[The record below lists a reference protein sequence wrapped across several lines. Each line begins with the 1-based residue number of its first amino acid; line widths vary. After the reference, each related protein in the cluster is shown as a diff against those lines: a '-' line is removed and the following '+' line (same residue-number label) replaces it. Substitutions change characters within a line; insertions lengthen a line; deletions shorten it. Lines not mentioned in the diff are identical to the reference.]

1 LGYYSIRAYATI
13 QKIGATTGAI
23 APTTGRLCI
32 SPANPNVGEQRLMP
46 KVLEDRQNNLFIYIY
61 TNDHIPAHVHI
72 FKGRKNDNN
81 QMEIKINIGTE
92 KQAPSL
98 VYAHDRIKDK
108 DLVSALRLVAD
119 NQEMLLSKWQEIH
132 Q

>member
-1 LGYYSIRAYATI
+1 
-13 QKIGATTGAI
+13 
-23 APTTGRLCI
+23 
-32 SPANPNVGEQRLMP
+32 MP
-46 KVLEDRQNNLFIYIY
+46 KVLEDRQNNLFVYIY

-72 FKGRKNDNN
+72 FKGRKNDKN

-92 KQAPSL
+92 KQAPSF
-98 VYAHDRIKDK
+98 VKAHDRIKEK
-108 DLVSALRLVAD
+108 DVEIAFRLVVA

>member
-1 LGYYSIRAYATI
+1 MAYATI

-23 APTTGRLCI
+23 APTKGRLCI
-32 SPANPNVGEQRLMP
+32 SPANAHVGEQRLMP
-46 KVLEDRQNNLFIYIY
+46 KVLEDRQNNLFMYIY

-92 KQAPSL
+92 K
-98 VYAHDRIKDK
+98 
-108 DLVSALRLVAD
+108 
-119 NQEMLLSKWQEIH
+119 
-132 Q
+132 

>member
-1 LGYYSIRAYATI
+1 MAYATI

-23 APTTGRLCI
+23 APTKGRLCI
-32 SPANPNVGEQRLMP
+32 SPANPHVGEQRLMP
-46 KVLEDRQNNLFIYIY
+46 KVLEDRQNNLFMYIY

-72 FKGRKNDNN
+72 FKGRKNDKN
-81 QMEIKINIGTE
+81 QIEMKINIGTE

-98 VYAHDRIKDK
+98 VDAQGPIKNK
-108 DLVSALRLVAD
+108 DLESALRLVAD

>member
-1 LGYYSIRAYATI
+1 MPQSKKEGQQR
-13 QKIGATTGAI
+13 GAI

-32 SPANPNVGEQRLMP
+32 SPANPHVGEQRLMP
-46 KVLEDRQNNLFIYIY
+46 KVLEDRQNNLFVYIY

-72 FKGRKNDNN
+72 FKGRKNDKN

-92 KQAPSL
+92 KQAPSF
-98 VYAHDRIKDK
+98 VYAHDRIKEK
-108 DLVSALRLVAD
+108 DVVIDLRLVAD
-119 NQEMLLSKWQEIH
+119 NQEMLLTKWQEIH

>member
-1 LGYYSIRAYATI
+1 MGYYAIRAYATI

-32 SPANPNVGEQRLMP
+32 SPANPHVGEQRLMP

-72 FKGRKNDNN
+72 FKGRKNDKNH
-81 QMEIKINIGTE
+81 MEIKINIGSET
-92 KQAPSL
+92 QAPSL

-108 DLVSALRLVAD
+108 DLVIALILVAN